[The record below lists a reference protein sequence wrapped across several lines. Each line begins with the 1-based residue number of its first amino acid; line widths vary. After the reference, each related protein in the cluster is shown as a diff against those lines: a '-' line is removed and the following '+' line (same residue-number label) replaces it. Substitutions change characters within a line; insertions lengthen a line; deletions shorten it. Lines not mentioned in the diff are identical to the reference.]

1 MSPTNKKK
9 VRAFIGELIYYGA
22 IWTRRPHLLH
32 PWTVITSIKV
42 KFEWIDLEQKLF
54 YATKYAVSHDTVLA
68 YSDLNERSDIHKD
81 ARKYQL
87 IAVISQDGKQIIFCT
102 DINWQDRKCST
113 Q

>member
-1 MSPTNKKK
+1 MINMMSPTNKKK

-54 YATKYAVSHDTVLA
+54 YATKYSVSHDTV
-68 YSDLNERSDIHKD
+68 
-81 ARKYQL
+81 
-87 IAVISQDGKQIIFCT
+87 
-102 DINWQDRKCST
+102 
-113 Q
+113 